1 MIRPIQRLPSV
12 LLLLERLLK
21 YTPLTHADYQ
31 QLTNAIDKLREVA
44 RKLNEER
51 GKTEKHL
58 SLFSIVNSIDNCPV
72 RILEGKDVRFY
83 SIVYFS
89 LNCLQHIVI
98 IYKNLILLNYLKN

>member
-21 YTPLTHADYQ
+21 YTPLTHVDYQ

-44 RKLNEER
+44 KKLNEER

-72 RILEGKDVRFY
+72 RIIFRKRILLTCLF
-83 SIVYFS
+83 FS
-89 LNCLQHIVI
+89 LNYLQHIEI
-98 IYKNLILLNYLKN
+98 IYKNLI

>member
-21 YTPLTHADYQ
+21 YTPTTHADHQ

-44 RKLNEER
+44 KKLNEER

-72 RILEGKDVRFY
+72 C
-83 SIVYFS
+83 FS
-89 LNCLQHIVI
+89 LNMVSLIVCLCSCSPNYLQHIEI
-98 IYKNLILLNYLKN
+98 IYKNSIGSNFHKN

>member
-21 YTPLTHADYQ
+21 YTPITHADYQ

-44 RKLNEER
+44 KKLNEER

-72 RILEGKDVRFY
+72 KNSLQSLLSKKFSFHFSARITCCPSGLFTK
-83 SIVYFS
+83 I
-89 LNCLQHIVI
+89 
-98 IYKNLILLNYLKN
+98 

>member
-21 YTPLTHADYQ
+21 YTPITHIDYQ

-44 RKLNEER
+44 KKLNEER

-72 RILEGKDVRFY
+72 RKNFFKILKKLFL
-83 SIVYFS
+83 IFS
-89 LNCLQHIVI
+89 QNYLLHIVI
-98 IYKNLILLNYLKN
+98 IYKNLIY

>member
-21 YTPLTHADYQ
+21 YTPITHTDHQ

-44 RKLNEER
+44 KKLNEER

-72 RILEGKDVRFY
+72 RLGFFFPGKLSFA
-83 SIVYFS
+83 FS
-89 LNCLQHIVI
+89 ARITCSTS
-98 IYKNLILLNYLKN
+98 